1 MFGDIAVK
9 HMPMAA
15 KRRPAKKENGII
27 NNEEGNSIIPK
38 IANTGSIITVFITP
52 LVAPQRSSPAITSS
66 MERGVAIMASKVFWK
81 YIRTYEA
88 KVHSKK
94 DEFIIPTAIRA
105 GAINLIYETP
115 SIKSME
121 FPTPNPKAKR
131 YKSGCMNEGMKFTI
145 NVFMNTSLLRN
156 QTFHKL
162 PVSFGTSK

>member
-1 MFGDIAVK
+1 
-9 HMPMAA
+9 
-15 KRRPAKKENGII
+15 
-27 NNEEGNSIIPK
+27 
-38 IANTGSIITVFITP
+38 
-52 LVAPQRSSPAITSS
+52 
-66 MERGVAIMASKVFWK
+66 
-81 YIRTYEA
+81 
-88 KVHSKK
+88 VHSKK

-162 PVSFGTSK
+162 LVSFGKSKYDILSVP